1 MEDSLLDISQDELI
15 VKETQ
20 HGDSPA
26 TFSRNPVDRFGII
39 GYNIQTGSE
48 IVNPTENVTGLMP
61 HHEWSPHLLV

>member
-26 TFSRNPVDRFGII
+26 TFSKNLVNHFSII
-39 GYNIQTGSE
+39 GHNIQTNSE
-48 IVNPTENVTGLMP
+48 TVNPTKKHNTLAPTKLIHG
-61 HHEWSPHLLV
+61 